1 MGLRL
6 RLNCSKDEDFDEAV
20 KRYSRAFAASG
31 HPYRRAK
38 FELGKAKHIYREE
51 FLKDEKQRKQTK
63 KKKGRGNVYWINKY
77 DPRVPHARRVIT
89 NNYHILEAD
98 PIAKNIFPRKN
109 LVAGSKR
116 GRNLS
121 ELISPTVQTEK
132 LSPAAVGPFQPRG
145 SYQCHKFKAG
155 KKCEVCKHMKDG
167 VQYITSKHFNTKI
180 GVKGHLQH
188 EPYDQKHKHRWF
200 IYHIQDK
207 HCDKAYIGSSVDI
220 YSRWSSHKSDII
232 HKRGHKSGLARHHA
246 LGCPGETDQEK
257 SHLELTLLD
266 AMDVNEQMLNAAKH
280 KPGPGCTCSLCNK
293 LKNLEDNWILRVG
306 TFFPPHGLNTRDELK
321 EKVRTGGN
329 KKGFIGG

>member
-1 MGLRL
+1 M
-6 RLNCSKDEDFDEAV
+6 
-20 KRYSRAFAASG
+20 
-31 HPYRRAK
+31 
-38 FELGKAKHIYREE
+38 
-51 FLKDEKQRKQTK
+51 
-63 KKKGRGNVYWINKY
+63 
-77 DPRVPHARRVIT
+77 
-89 NNYHILEAD
+89 
-98 PIAKNIFPRKN
+98 
-109 LVAGSKR
+109 
-116 GRNLS
+116 S

-132 LSPAAVGPFQPRG
+132 ISPEAVGPFQPRG

-246 LGCPGETDQEK
+246 LGCPRATD
-257 SHLELTLLD
+257 
-266 AMDVNEQMLNAAKH
+266 
-280 KPGPGCTCSLCNK
+280 
-293 LKNLEDNWILRVG
+293 
-306 TFFPPHGLNTRDELK
+306 
-321 EKVRTGGN
+321 
-329 KKGFIGG
+329 